1 MTLISSANNIGC
13 DGEFIFRRRSFTC
26 KYWTI

>member
-1 MTLISSANNIGC
+1 MK
-13 DGEFIFRRRSFTC
+13 TC